1 MVRLYLPCKK
11 LRTSK
16 GRTDRLLEAVE
27 EAGGGALR
35 EAAVVVVVE
44 ARRAVVEEEAVVV
57 AAVEV
62 RDAEAAPELVVV
74 LEVVAVEFSFDSR
87 TFNAAA
93 AAAIAGVRA

>member
-1 MVRLYLPCKK
+1 MRLYLPCKK

-35 EAAVVVVVE
+35 EAAAVVVVVE
-44 ARRAVVEEEAVVV
+44 ARRAVEEEAVVV
-57 AAVEV
+57 AVEV
-62 RDAEAAPELVVV
+62 RDAEAAPELVV
-74 LEVVAVEFSFDSR
+74 LLEEVVVEFSFDSR